1 MAGLDNMTEKPR
13 FLHLL
18 LKPGMSLMRRLHFP
32 AKMVLMGL
40 VLTVPLG
47 WLTVQSIRE
56 VHGRL
61 EGTRAEVGGAEI
73 SIRILDLIVLT
84 QKHRGLVNRALA
96 GDTGVGAALA
106 DTRNRLLA
114 ATSAAQRGVE
124 ASAIPSLS
132 QPWSALAADLR
143 RMAAGEVPRDARASF
158 QWHTDSVE
166 AQWRF
171 VMLAADQSQLLLDPE
186 PATFH
191 LMHLAV
197 EQVVP
202 WSEAL
207 ARMRGEG
214 AALLR
219 RSDRAPEAS
228 QAVFMHQQ
236 LMAHQIAAAQLS
248 VEALARLDEA
258 RPAGFDEAVR
268 RSHDFAKRVEAAF
281 APGAAPSDPAA
292 FFDAGTAAIEQ
303 VAATGHAATD
313 RLSALLVARQQRL
326 QHEWLL
332 SLAAGLGT
340 LLGVSY
346 LTVVFFRTS
355 FGAVRVLQ
363 GSVAQ
368 LAAGDFAAR
377 IRLRGTDELSVVG
390 STLDEMTGRIS
401 QMVSDIRSNSSM
413 VAQAGLKLADDSRQL
428 SQRTESQASSLEQ
441 TAASVHELT
450 SAVDQT
456 ARAAQSADTLASQVS
471 RSAEAGGDAISAAVR
486 SMNDIQ
492 ASSRKVQE
500 IIGVIEGLAFQ
511 TNLLALNA
519 AVEAARAGE
528 QGRGFAVVASEV
540 RSLAQRSATSAKEI
554 KSLIGDSVA
563 HVETGAQEI
572 GRSSETF
579 ASIAGGVREVAHKLR
594 DISASAVEQSAGLA
608 QISQTV
614 QHIDSLTQ
622 QNALMVEQALHSS
635 VQLSQRA
642 ERLSQAVGSFRL
654 RQGSA
659 DEALAL
665 VQRAVGLYRSQG
677 EGALHQLTH
686 AAQGWVDRDM
696 YVFAFDRGG
705 IYRAFAGN
713 PARVGSSVLDLPGVD
728 GAKLVSDAFDR
739 AEHGGGW
746 VDYDF
751 ANPASG
757 QVDLKTSYVEPVT
770 SDLVIGCGVYKSRG
784 EPAAQKILQVKAAR
798 VEQRQ
803 KLAFTEA

>member
-1 MAGLDNMTEKPR
+1 MTAQAR
-13 FLHLL
+13 LLNLL
-18 LKPGMSLMRRLHFP
+18 LKPGMNLMRRLHFP

-40 VLTVPLG
+40 VLTVPLA
-47 WLTVQSIRE
+47 WLTVQSILQ
-56 VHGRL
+56 VHRQL
-61 EGTRAEVGGAEI
+61 EGTRSEVRGAEI
-73 SIRILDLIVLT
+73 STRLLDLIVLT

-96 GDTGVGAALA
+96 GDTGVDAALA
-106 DTRNRLLA
+106 ETRNRLLGA
-114 ATSAAQRGVE
+114 IGGVERGVE
-124 ASAIPSLS
+124 ASAIPALGK
-132 QPWSALAADLR
+132 PWAALAADLR
-143 RMAAGEVPRDARASF
+143 RMAAGDVPRDARASF
-158 QWHTDSVE
+158 QWHTESVE

-171 VMLAADQSQLLLDPE
+171 AMLGADQSQLLLDPE
-186 PATFH
+186 STTFH

-219 RSDRAPEAS
+219 KADRLPEAS

-236 LMAHQIAAAQLS
+236 LMAHQIAAAALS
-248 VEALARLDEA
+248 VEALERLGEA

-268 RSHDFAKRVEAAF
+268 RSRDFARRVEAAF
-281 APGAAPSDPAA
+281 APGAAPMEPAA

-303 VAATGHAATD
+303 VASAGHAATD
-313 RLSALLVARQQRL
+313 RLSALLTAREQRL
-326 QHEWLL
+326 RREWLL
-332 SLAAGLGT
+332 SLCAGLGT
-340 LLGVSY
+340 LLGVTY
-346 LTVVFFRTS
+346 LTIVFFRTS

-368 LAAGDFAAR
+368 LAAGDFATR

-413 VAQAGLKLADDSRQL
+413 VAQAGLKLADDSRLL

-456 ARAAQSADTLASQVS
+456 ARAAQSADALAGQVS
-471 RSAEAGGDAISAAVR
+471 RSAEAGGEAIGAAVR

-500 IIGVIEGLAFQ
+500 IIGVIESLAFQ

-528 QGRGFAVVASEV
+528 QGRGFAVVAAEV
-540 RSLAQRSATSAKEI
+540 RTLAQRSAASAKEI
-554 KSLIGDSVA
+554 KALIGDSVA

-594 DISASAVEQSAGLA
+594 DISASAVEQSGGLA
-608 QISQTV
+608 QISQAV

-665 VQRAVGLYRSQG
+665 VRRAVVLYRSQG
-677 EGALHQLTH
+677 EAALHQITH
-686 AAQGWVDRDM
+686 DAEGWVDRDM

-705 IYRAFAGN
+705 IYRAFGGN
-713 PARVGSSVLDLPGVD
+713 PQRVGGSVLELPGVD

-757 QVDLKTSYVEPVT
+757 QVDLKTSYVEPVRP
-770 SDLVIGCGVYKSRG
+770 DLVIGCGVYKARG
-784 EPAAQKILQVKAAR
+784 EPAAQQTLQVQAAR
-798 VEQRQ
+798 VEQRLR
-803 KLAFTEA
+803 LAVAQA